1 MNEKP
6 DSSPVDILAL
16 LDEIQTIARNGLAFS
31 KDPYDRE
38 RYEKLMDLV
47 AQKYEQILEISPEEL
62 KKRFASELG
71 YITPKVGSDAAIFD
85 SEGRILLMRRSD
97 NAKWCLPCGWLDP
110 GESPEQGVVRE
121 ILEETGLEAEVVGL
135 VQIFGTPAGSVYGP
149 HGAVTLVY
157 LCKVTGGTLRLSHEG
172 TELSYHHIE
181 EISDWQS
188 IHQKYAVAARAVWK
202 KLSEGTITFDDF
214 QKVEIRIGRIT
225 RAEPF
230 PKAKKPAYKLWI
242 DFGSSGLKT
251 SSAQLTALYPC
262 QDLPG
267 KLVVAVTNFEPKI
280 IAGFRSEV
288 LVLGVEQKSGEIAL
302 LSPDRDVPIGGRIF

>member
-1 MNEKP
+1 MTQKP
-6 DSSPVDILAL
+6 DIPRADILVL
-16 LDEIQTIARNGLAFS
+16 LDEIQTIARNGLAFT

-38 RYEKLMDLV
+38 RYEKLMNLV
-47 AQKYEQILEISPEEL
+47 AQKYEQVLEISPEEL
-62 KKRFASELG
+62 KKRFEAELG

-97 NAKWCLPCGWLDP
+97 NGKWCLPCGWLDP
-110 GESPEQGVVRE
+110 GESPEQAAVRE
-121 ILEETGLEAEVVGL
+121 VLEETGLEVEVIGL

-157 LCKVTGGTLRLSHEG
+157 LCKVKGGTLRLSHEG

-181 EISDWQS
+181 EISEWQS

-202 KLSEGTITFDDF
+202 KLSESSITFDDF

-242 DFGSSGLKT
+242 DFGSLGIKT

-262 QDLPG
+262 EDLAG
-267 KLVVAVTNFEPKI
+267 KLVVSVTNFEPKS

-288 LVLGVEQKSGEIAL
+288 LVLGVELNSGEIVL
-302 LSPDRDVPIGGRIF
+302 LSPDREVPVGGRIF